1 MSEEAILITQCLQ
14 TDFVQPL
21 GRYNPLPN
29 HLHIGYEEA
38 LRLMGENPA
47 EGPVARTMKWAYSQP
62 ADMLKIIHIR
72 DWHNPDDASQS
83 EHFRQFGEHCIA
95 GSEGAKFAFP
105 QANSDRPVHI
115 INSSGLSDF
124 IGTNLEDILKSV
136 SEKTTR
142 IGLMGVWTEAKITFL
157 AYD

>member
-72 DWHNPDDASQS
+72 DWHKTLMMPLNWSIFANLGSIVLQVARVPNLP
-83 EHFRQFGEHCIA
+83 FRKRIQTAPCI
-95 GSEGAKFAFP
+95 
-105 QANSDRPVHI
+105 
-115 INSSGLSDF
+115 LS
-124 IGTNLEDILKSV
+124 IL
-136 SEKTTR
+136 R
-142 IGLMGVWTEAKITFL
+142 A
-157 AYD
+157 